1 MSFYKLDEG
10 GRKDVTK
17 REASFLLPASY
28 RKKRWVIPISE
39 NRSVWFGNN
48 L

>member
-10 GRKDVTK
+10 DRKDVTK

-28 RKKRWVIPISE
+28 RRRKI
-39 NRSVWFGNN
+39 
-48 L
+48 